1 MKILKLLSK
10 EILSIFFILYFI
22 FTASLK
28 AEEEAVDIW
37 KLEKKIDENSSIG
50 VSNIVDDP
58 NETKNIASL
67 HPQIV
72 QEMEKILQKITS
84 DSKGYNSTSNTKDE
98 SKKIEAELR
107 KLDFL

>member
-58 NETKNIASL
+58 NETKIEL
-67 HPQIV
+67 
-72 QEMEKILQKITS
+72 
-84 DSKGYNSTSNTKDE
+84 NSTELNNTKNIIDSNILGE
-98 SKKIEAELR
+98 NKI
-107 KLDFL
+107 